1 MDWDSGKFTALFPPC
16 EEEVFYSDNPKL
28 LEVYHR
34 IKPEGI
40 PYGEP
45 SNERVRLSR
54 GVVLCLRVPMEFI
67 PDPRTVFEDAQD
79 KEMDERK
86 REEQRK
92 REDDER
98 AYAEMEKVAR
108 MEERKN
114 IFDAMR
120 DTNREG
126 EDMDSDEDGGSEMTS
141 EKMSSQWSK
150 SKKSDES
157 DGEGEEDEKSGDSME
172 ESGESDD
179 DFGEEE
185 KDDTFDDPTE
195 LPSHSEMKRE
205 LINAIQ
211 VTMKE
216 KQERLV
222 ENWAL
227 QIEIMLRDSQFDS
240 HDKQHDI
247 ANNEHKYLNTLANV
261 HQVRF
266 NLKETQERYNKMASE
281 LQAKLNEK

>member
-1 MDWDSGKFTALFPPC
+1 
-16 EEEVFYSDNPKL
+16 
-28 LEVYHR
+28 
-34 IKPEGI
+34 
-40 PYGEP
+40 
-45 SNERVRLSR
+45 
-54 GVVLCLRVPMEFI
+54 
-67 PDPRTVFEDAQD
+67 
-79 KEMDERK
+79 
-86 REEQRK
+86 
-92 REDDER
+92 
-98 AYAEMEKVAR
+98 MEKVAR

-240 HDKQHDI
+240 HDK
-247 ANNEHKYLNTLANV
+247 
-261 HQVRF
+261 
-266 NLKETQERYNKMASE
+266 
-281 LQAKLNEK
+281 